1 MQKTIL
7 GITSLNCRC
16 DENAE
21 CTGGICKCK
30 SGWTGDGKS
39 CVDINECFGELNV
52 CGAHALCEN
61 SPGSYSCQC
70 NIGYIFDRNGKCVGK
85 FSNLKEKKKKFC
97 IILKIFGYTVITS
110 YIRSLFVHLIK

>member
-85 FSNLKEKKKKFC
+85 FLNLKEKKKNFA
-97 IILKIFGYTVITS
+97 LY
-110 YIRSLFVHLIK
+110 